1 MEAELKTQQPF
12 SNVSVR
18 AINRERVLQL
28 LFKEGSMTQLEIK
41 NRLNLS
47 GPTVTQICLLYTSD
61 AADE

>member
-47 GPTVTQICLLYTSD
+47 GPTVTQILHFLRKLV
-61 AADE
+61 

>member
-47 GPTVTQICLLYTSD
+47 GPTVTQILHFFK
-61 AADE
+61 EIG

>member
-47 GPTVTQICLLYTSD
+47 GPTVTQILHFFM
-61 AADE
+61 